1 MIQRLL
7 SISLF
12 LAFAASGIAQININV
27 DIKHKLYGEDFSLG
41 KESFTDLGMAFDADR
56 LQYYMSDFS
65 VTHDGGTVTQ
75 VSDKW
80 VLVNASTAT
89 SFQLDLDS
97 VSSVEAISFYIGV
110 DPDHNH
116 LDPST
121 FPSSHPLAPKNPSM
135 HWGWT
140 AGYRFVAIEGNCGED
155 LGEEY
160 QFHAL
165 GDGNYFET
173 TVETGG
179 MVQNGALDVEI
190 FANYSEVLRGLAI
203 QNGYILH
210 GEIGECVDVLENFRD
225 YVFTATAPADTV
237 MPVDTTD
244 VTGIADAT
252 SRLNLSA
259 YPNPSTDGQ
268 IQLRLES
275 NVSSVYDLVLF
286 DMLGSQL
293 EVRNNVGANSS
304 TMFSGL
310 SSGVYFVRLI
320 SAEGEVAEV
329 VRFSVTK

>member
-179 MVQNGALDVEI
+179 TVVNGALDIEI

-237 MPVDTTD
+237 QPEDSTD
-244 VTGIADAT
+244 VTGIAQITDET
-252 SRLNLSA
+252 KLLA
-259 YPNPSTDGQ
+259 YPNPSTNGTVHLK
-268 IQLRLES
+268 IAS
-275 NVSSVYDLVLF
+275 TMNAVYSAVLF
-286 DMLGSQL
+286 DVLGNQI
-293 EVRNNVGANSS
+293 EVRNGLKSNNSFTYS
-304 TMFSGL
+304 DL
-310 SSGVYFVRLI
+310 SSGLYFVRLM
-320 SAEGEVAEV
+320 AQDGEVMDIA
-329 VRFSVTK
+329 RIHVTR